1 MANYSLDQLRADIE
15 TKYGALVIDLGD
27 GNTAT
32 LRPVLRMP
40 KADRAAFMHLQGQL
54 NQPIPAGSVE
64 EGSEEPEAV
73 ERQVEV
79 MRAALCVVAE
89 PDGSYERLMG
99 ALTGGGYGNGSGDV
113 DPATLITLFEQYI
126 EVSMPGEASPSET

>member
-54 NQPIPAGSVE
+54 NSTEPDQADDSGDGGGPVE
-64 EGSEEPEAV
+64 K
-73 ERQVEV
+73 QVEV
-79 MRAALCVVAE
+79 MRAALNVVAE
-89 PDGSYERLMG
+89 PDGSYQRLMD
-99 ALTGGGYGNGSGDV
+99 ALTGGGYGNGHGDV

-126 EVSMPGEASPSET
+126 EVSMPGEASPSGT